1 MFIKYVPQFE
11 GKKLMSRLFNKFF
24 KESMLG
30 VVLLVTLIMIIGL
43 SYLIPHFIKEQT
55 IKDAYNES
63 ERLTS
68 YIRMFRAYYASDI
81 LKKVKEHTDLQANFD
96 HKIQEKVIPL
106 PATLVHDLG
115 ERFTQETDISIEMYS
130 NHPFPNRASRKL
142 DIYQKDALAYILKNP
157 GKTFSREDTVD
168 GELTYRTA
176 FGDYLFDPSCVTCH
190 NTRPD
195 TPKNDWKL
203 GDMRG
208 VIEVSIPMHIDKISN
223 QGLTSK
229 VLLFILLNFLF
240 LLIYY
245 FFQIKTKNKKLQ
257 SVVTNKDKL
266 LSEYKR
272 AVDAGAIVSKTNK
285 NGIIT
290 YVNDA
295 FVKISGYT
303 RKELLGKP
311 QNIIRHPQTS
321 SEIFQ
326 EMWEKLLNKEV
337 WQGDLKN
344 RKKDGTSYYVYGTI
358 VPILDEK
365 DSIVEFLAIRY
376 DTTILHEAITRAT
389 IAEKAK
395 GSFLAN
401 MSHELRTPLNAIIGF
416 SQILERRNKL
426 DEKDKAYVGKIQLS
440 GENLLTLVNSI
451 LDFSKIEEGK
461 MEFYPTDINIENLFD
476 EIYILLE
483 TQANDKNI
491 NIIRDGFENTH
502 LLFADKQLLKQA
514 FINIL
519 SNAIKFTPEEGE
531 IKINYQY
538 KDSLHHFSICDNG
551 IGISQ
556 EDLKELFD
564 PFKQGASARETIA
577 KGTGLG
583 LANTKKI
590 ITQLHEGNISVQSE
604 VNKGSCF
611 KISL

>member
-1 MFIKYVPQFE
+1 MNKF
-11 GKKLMSRLFNKFF
+11 FNKFF

-30 VVLLVTLIMIIGL
+30 VVFLVTFVMIIGL
-43 SYLIPHFIKEQT
+43 SYLIPHFIKEQA

-63 ERLTS
+63 DRLTN

-96 HKIQEKVIPL
+96 HKTQEKVIPL

-130 NHPFPNRASRKL
+130 NYPFPNRESRKL
-142 DIYQKDALAYILKNP
+142 DIYQRDALAYILKNP
-157 GKTFSREDTVD
+157 GETFSKEDTVD
-168 GELTYRTA
+168 GQLTYRTA
-176 FGDYLFDPSCVTCH
+176 FGDYLFDASCVTCH

-208 VIEVSIPMHIDKISN
+208 VIEVSIPIHVEKISSL
-223 QGLTSK
+223 GLTSK
-229 VLLFILLNFLF
+229 VLLFILVNFLF
-240 LLIYY
+240 LLLYY
-245 FFQIKTKNKKLQ
+245 FLQIKMKNEKLQ
-257 SVVTNKDKL
+257 SAVTNKDKI

-272 AVDAGAIVSKTNK
+272 AVDAGAIVSKTNNK
-285 NGIIT
+285 GVIT

-295 FVKISGYT
+295 FVKISGYS

-311 QNIIRHPQTS
+311 QSIIRHPQTLP
-321 SEIFQ
+321 EVFKN
-326 EMWEKLLNKEV
+326 MWENLLNKKV

-389 IAEKAK
+389 LAEKAK

-426 DEKDKAYVGKIQLS
+426 EDKDKAYVAKIQLS
-440 GENLLTLVNSI
+440 GENLLALVNSI

-461 MEFYPTDINIENLFD
+461 MEFYPTDINIETLFD
-476 EIYILLE
+476 EICILLE
-483 TQANDKNI
+483 TQAHDKKI
-491 NIIRDGFENTH
+491 NIIRHGFNNTNS
-502 LLFADKQLLKQA
+502 LLADKQLLKQA

-519 SNAIKFTPEEGE
+519 SNAIKFTPENGE

-556 EDLKELFD
+556 KDLKELFD
-564 PFKQGASARETIA
+564 PFKQGDAARETLA

-583 LANTKKI
+583 LAITKKI
-590 ITQLHEGNISVQSE
+590 ITELHKGNISVESALG
-604 VNKGSCF
+604 KGSCF

>member
-1 MFIKYVPQFE
+1 MNSF
-11 GKKLMSRLFNKFF
+11 FNKFF

-30 VVLLVTLIMIIGL
+30 IVFLVTFVMIIGL
-43 SYLIPHFIKEQT
+43 SYLIPSFIKEQAF
-55 IKDAYNES
+55 KDAYDES
-63 ERLTS
+63 DRLTN
-68 YIRMFRAYYASDI
+68 YLRMFRSYYTSDI

-96 HKIQEKVIPL
+96 HKTQEKVIPL

-115 ERFTQETDISIEMYS
+115 ERFTEETDISIQMYS
-130 NHPFPNRASRKL
+130 NYPFPNRASRKL
-142 DIYQKDALAYILKNP
+142 DSYQKDALAYILKNP
-157 GKTFSREDTVD
+157 GEAFSKEDTVD
-168 GELTYRTA
+168 GQLTYRTA
-176 FGDYLFDPSCVTCH
+176 FGDYLFDASCVTCH
-190 NTRPD
+190 NTRAD

-208 VIEVSIPMHIDKISN
+208 VIEVSIPIHVDKISS

-229 VLLFILLNFLF
+229 VLLFILVNFLF
-240 LLIYY
+240 LALYY
-245 FFQIKTKNKKLQ
+245 FLQIKMKNEKLQ
-257 SVVTNKDKL
+257 NAVSNKDKI

-272 AVDAGAIVSKTNK
+272 AVDAGAIVSKTNSK
-285 NGIIT
+285 GLIT

-295 FVKISGYT
+295 FVQISGYSK
-303 RKELLGKP
+303 KELLGKRHS
-311 QNIIRHPQTS
+311 IVRHPQTS
-321 SEIFQ
+321 SEVFK
-326 EMWEKLLNKEV
+326 EMWENLLNKKI

-376 DTTILHEAITRAT
+376 DTTILHEAISRAT
-389 IAEKAK
+389 LAEKAK

-416 SQILERRNKL
+416 SQILEKRNKL
-426 DEKDKAYVGKIQLS
+426 EDKDKVYVEKIQLS
-440 GENLLTLVNSI
+440 GRNLLALVDSI

-461 MEFYPTDINIENLFD
+461 MEFYPTDINIETLFD
-476 EIYILLE
+476 EINILLE
-483 TQANDKNI
+483 TQANDKKI

-502 LLFADKQLLKQA
+502 PLFADKQLLKQA

-519 SNAIKFTPEEGE
+519 SNAIKFTPEHGE
-531 IKINYQY
+531 IKIHYQY

-556 EDLKELFD
+556 ADLKELFY
-564 PFKQGASARETIA
+564 PFKQGDGARETLA

-583 LANTKKI
+583 LAITKKI
-590 ITQLHEGNISVQSE
+590 ITELHKGSISVESALG
-604 VNKGSCF
+604 KGSCF
-611 KISL
+611 KVSL